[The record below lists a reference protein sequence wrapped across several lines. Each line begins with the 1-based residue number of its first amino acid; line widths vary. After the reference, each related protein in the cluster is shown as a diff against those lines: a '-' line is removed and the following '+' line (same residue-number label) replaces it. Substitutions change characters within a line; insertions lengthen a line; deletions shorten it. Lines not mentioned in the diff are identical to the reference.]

1 MFPYNLQQALN
12 KESDKKNNK
21 PSNSENNNK
30 KENKPS
36 NWFHSYQIP
45 AESSKPVK
53 EPNERESKPRS
64 KSLGELPLIP
74 MYQPM
79 NPEKKVDWNKFVP
92 HPKDKDIPK
101 YEPMNPEKKME
112 WNKLVPHPHLSQNK
126 QNWFHCYQIPNE
138 KPNES

>member
-1 MFPYNLQQALN
+1 MFPYYLQQELN
-12 KESDKKNNK
+12 KESAPKNDKH
-21 PSNSENNNK
+21 SNSDNNNNK
-30 KENKPS
+30 EEHKPS

-45 AESSKPVK
+45 VESSKPIK
-53 EPNERESKPRS
+53 ERESKPRS
-64 KSLGELPLIP
+64 KSLGEMPNIP

-79 NPEKKVDWNKFVP
+79 NPEKKVEWNKLMP

-112 WNKLVPHPHLSQNK
+112 WNKLIPHHQQGQHK